1 MKQREDRKHSISA
14 KKGSTKWGGGFFK
27 VCKNEKMK
35 KIIKNKT
42 CVGENDNCTQSFL
55 FTALNY

>member
-1 MKQREDRKHSISA
+1 MKQREDRKQKRQH
-14 KKGSTKWGGGFFK
+14 KMGGGGFFK